1 LSFDRASFLRGAGG
15 RVDTAGMAPP
25 PAPDARGTRT
35 APTTNASAAHSKGW
49 LLVTRVKAV
58 MLLFTCFL
66 AMAASLFLHPL
77 LSNIVSNQ
85 GVKVGEF
92 GALYLRAPWIGVLLA
107 LPAVATCIPLIRGT
121 GRPMLWMTIATLA
134 LLLPVAFLFGA
145 FLAAVGP
152 LYASPDL

>member
-1 LSFDRASFLRGAGG
+1 M
-15 RVDTAGMAPP
+15 VPP
-25 PAPDARGTRT
+25 PAPDARQ
-35 APTTNASAAHSKGW
+35 PSTTPSSGAGAAASKGW

-85 GVKVGEF
+85 GVKLGEF
-92 GALYLRAPWIGVLLA
+92 GALYMRAPWIGVVLA
-107 LPAVATCIPLIRGT
+107 LPAVATCVPLIRGT
-121 GRPMLWMTIATLA
+121 RRPMLWMTIATIA

-145 FLAAVGP
+145 FLSVVAP